1 MKTTRLRS
9 RLLNLGALFVLPFLS
24 LFPPGCGGGP
34 GGLACTDLYAYGLNV
49 TVRDDATSSTV
60 CDAVVTAVDGA
71 YSEVLQSQPTGSS
84 CAYVGA
90 GERAGNYTITAT
102 KSGFMDATQSGVV
115 VTADACHV
123 KGVTVMLRLKR

>member
-1 MKTTRLRS
+1 MNTKRL
-9 RLLNLGALFVLPFLS
+9 FLS
-24 LFPPGCGGGP
+24 LSLAVAPLLLPLFASSCGGGP

-49 TVRDDATSSTV
+49 TVKDDATGAAV

-71 YSEVLQSQPTGSS
+71 YTETLQNPGLGSD
-84 CAYVGA
+84 CTYVGA

-102 KSGFMDATQSGVV
+102 KSGFMNATQNAV

-123 KGVTVMLRLKR
+123 KGVAVMLRLKR